1 MRKAMLIFGILLLLL
16 LPVPSAQAITWH
28 MADQATVGWT
38 APTKFASGLDIP
50 ASVTLEYEV
59 FTAMKP
65 DKSDIVSAGRAAE
78 LSKLITMDV
87 EGRHYCGVRAI
98 RVENSEDVSCS
109 AIAWSDDPA
118 VCKNGETFGIQFYLV
133 PDVPCDLYKK

>member
-1 MRKAMLIFGILLLLL
+1 MLIFGILLLLL

-98 RVENSEDVSCS
+98 RVLNGEDVSCS

-133 PDVPCDLYKK
+133 PDLPSDLYKQ